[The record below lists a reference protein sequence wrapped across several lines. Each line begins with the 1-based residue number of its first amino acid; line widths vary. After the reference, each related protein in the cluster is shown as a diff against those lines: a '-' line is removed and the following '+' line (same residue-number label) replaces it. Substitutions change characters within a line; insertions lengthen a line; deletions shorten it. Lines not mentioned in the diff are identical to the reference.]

1 MITGNHTTNIDNE
14 VDYYTAYAWPN
25 FDTVEKGTVNYTLNI
40 TIINDNRLE
49 DNRLFSIIAFS
60 GTPPNGHTPCTTD
73 VIILDDDGK
82 LLVVKLYI

>member
-1 MITGNHTTNIDNE
+1 MLIMITGNHTDSTDVE

-25 FDTVEKGTVNYTLNI
+25 FDTVEKGSVSYTLNI
-40 TIINDNRLE
+40 IIMNDNRLE
-49 DNRLFSIIAFS
+49 DNGLFSITAMS

-82 LLVVKLYI
+82 LLQL